1 MHDAVDDGHDA
12 DEDEYDANDDNSD
25 AEDYADVDF
34 DSNDTVLSNG
44 EWHFNLCDS
53 AG

>member
-12 DEDEYDANDDNSD
+12 DEDEYDANDDNPD

-34 DSNDTVLSNG
+34 VIWRVAFEAL
-44 EWHFNLCDS
+44 
-53 AG
+53 